1 MDPNQNDLLGELAS
15 DAALERSDF
24 LVTAAEQMQRFLEAN
39 RKRIDALE
47 GLVLIDDDP
56 DYLAVAPDLTFR
68 SRSRYLD
75 EETGQWV
82 NETEVIESAAELV
95 ELYNPADVYQ
105 WFTEAAR
112 EAAGLAPEPTG
123 NEDVLEAANVAG
135 EDTPALD
142 DQDRGYAE
150 AADTWAARHPRGADT
165 DEEVAGSLYDLAV
178 DYLDRS
184 QKTEAS
190 LIARFEEAAGPLSA
204 RIGDLII
211 IDDDDERLVLN
222 SAGRF
227 TGEVVPE
234 GAEGEWKKLTSAD
247 DIVAFYDPTDVF
259 SDLADAL
266 AEGYP
271 GIDQPQEPSEEPG
284 EEQPGEEEQGG

>member
-1 MDPNQNDLLGELAS
+1 MDPNRNDLLGELAS

-24 LVTAAEQMQRFLEAN
+24 LVNAAEQMQRFLERN
-39 RKRIDALE
+39 RKRIDAFD
-47 GLVLIDDDP
+47 GLVLIDDEP
-56 DYLAVAPDLTFR
+56 DYLAVAPDLSFR

-75 EETGQWV
+75 EESGQWV

-105 WFTEAAR
+105 WFSEAAR

-123 NEDVLEAANVAG
+123 ADDVLAVANVAG

-142 DQDRGYAE
+142 EDRAYAE
-150 AADTWAARHPRGADT
+150 AADTWAAAHPRGVDT
-165 DEEVAGSLYDLAV
+165 DEEIAGSLYDLAV

-271 GIDQPQEPSEEPG
+271 GIDQPQEPAEEG
-284 EEQPGEEEQGG
+284 EEGQGEEEQGG

>member
-1 MDPNQNDLLGELAS
+1 MDPTRNDLLGELAS

-24 LVTAAEQMQRFLEAN
+24 LATAGEQMQRFFEAN
-39 RKRIDALE
+39 RKRIEALG
-47 GLVLIDDDP
+47 GLVLIDDEP
-56 DYLAVAPDLTFR
+56 DYLAVAPDVSFR
-68 SRSRYLD
+68 SRSRYID
-75 EETGQWV
+75 EESGQWV
-82 NETEVIESAAELV
+82 NETEIIESAAELV
-95 ELYNPADVYQ
+95 ELYNPSDVYQ
-105 WFTEAAR
+105 WFAEAAR
-112 EAAGLAPEPTG
+112 EAAGLGPEPTG
-123 NEDVLEAANVAG
+123 NEDVLEAANVAV
-135 EDTPALD
+135 EDTVSLD
-142 DQDRGYAE
+142 DEDRGYAE

-165 DEEVAGSLYDLAV
+165 EEEAAGSLYDLAV

-190 LIARFEEAAGPLSA
+190 LIARFEETAGPLSA

-211 IDDDDERLVLN
+211 IDDEDERLVLTG
-222 SAGRF
+222 AGRF
-227 TGEVVPE
+227 QGEVVPE

-271 GIDQPQEPSEEPG
+271 GIDQPQELADE
-284 EEQPGEEEQGG
+284 EEEQGG

>member
-1 MDPNQNDLLGELAS
+1 MDPNRNDLLGELAS

-39 RKRIDALE
+39 RKRIDALD
-47 GLVLIDDDP
+47 GIVLIDDDP
-56 DYLAVAPDLTFR
+56 DYLAVAPDLSFR

-95 ELYNPADVYQ
+95 ELYNPSDVYQ
-105 WFTEAAR
+105 WFAEAAR

-123 NEDVLEAANVAG
+123 ADDVLAAANVAG
-135 EDTPALD
+135 EDTPAARRPGPRRTPRPPT
-142 DQDRGYAE
+142 RGRHA
-150 AADTWAARHPRGADT
+150 HPRGADT

-227 TGEVVPE
+227 SGEVVPE
-234 GAEGEWKKLTSAD
+234 GADGEWKKLTSAD

-271 GIDQPQEPSEEPG
+271 GIDQPQEPTEAG
-284 EEQPGEEEQGG
+284 EEAGEEEQGG